1 MPNLRIIHN
10 NAADRATLAGSSSVG
25 ALVPA
30 NLKSDLK
37 SVVWRSATAAAGAT
51 PTARLDA
58 SWLTAETIAAV
69 ALAYCRLTAQALM
82 RVRGTNEAS
91 TTNFAKGSESLSAA
105 AGWSGA
111 SVSVS
116 GSVTYKGVVPYAVVA
131 KTTTTANENRAMTIG
146 AVTQNSTYTLTA
158 ALRAGTVGA
167 NSVALGIYDTGAAGW
182 GPNANVTSAILEGPG
197 IVTQASGGLINV
209 TGLSAS
215 VDTLVKITR
224 TFSVAGTMAIL
235 VYPGN
240 SGSTTSGQNV
250 YITRLQLESGAVPT
264 SYYPAPTAA
273 AVRPLGHMD
282 AWQSYDLD
290 SGWINPCP
298 ASEVTP
304 ATMGANGY
312 AYGEGTH
319 ARAWLAAPA
328 AVRALRVE
336 ISDPGN
342 PGGYIEVARL
352 VCGNYWEPEF
362 NPDYGASVQP
372 VDSSTNFRN
381 GAGDLMSDVGT
392 RSDKLSLSMSWLKP
406 ADRAALLRI
415 LRGNGITRPAFVSL
429 FPNHSDPLLEQD
441 HQVFGKL
448 VETPAMSLPS
458 YNIAAATLQIESV

>member
-10 NAADRATLAGSSSVG
+10 NAADRATLTASSSVG
-25 ALVPA
+25 ALVPT

-37 SVVWRSATAAAGAT
+37 SVVWRSATAGAGTT

-58 SWLTAETIAAV
+58 SWPATEPIGGV

-82 RVRGTNEAS
+82 RVRGTNEAPA
-91 TTNFAKGSESLSAA
+91 TNLLTAPNDFTNAAWTRSNMTAATGVAGPDGANSA
-105 AGWSGA
+105 
-111 SVSVS
+111 
-116 GSVTYKGVVPYAVVA
+116 T
-131 KTTTTANENRAMTIG
+131 
-146 AVTQNSTYTLTA
+146 TLTA
-158 ALRAGTVGA
+158 TA
-167 NSVALGIYDTGAAGW
+167 GAAEIRQARTVAAG
-182 GPNANVTSAILEGPG
+182 ASTSSIF
-197 IVTQASGGLINV
+197 IRRR
-209 TGLSAS
+209 TG
-215 VDTLVKITR
+215 
-224 TFSVAGTMAIL
+224 
-235 VYPGN
+235 
-240 SGSTTSGQNV
+240 
-250 YITRLQLESGAVPT
+250 SGAVSIRNAANTAWLPLDLTSAWTRVANDGGTTGTSALLGIQIATAGNAIDVCYAQLEAGPVVT
-264 SYYPAPTAA
+264 SYYPGA
-273 AVRPLGHMD
+273 RPLGYMD
-282 AWQSYDLD
+282 AWQPYDLD

-328 AVRALRVE
+328 AVRFLRIE

-342 PGGYIEVARL
+342 PGGYIEAARL

-392 RSDKLSLSMSWLKP
+392 RNDKLSLSMSWLKP
-406 ADRAALLRI
+406 GDRAALLRI
-415 LRGNGITRPAFVSL
+415 LRGNGITRPSFVSL